1 MNKTQLPEKLLTAAE
16 QIGLPLTIYSFF
28 GNGIRVNLELSKAAC
43 DTVIEDLTFSVRSQ
57 NALKR
62 AGLFTVRDVVRAL
75 SQDELGK
82 IRNLGRKR
90 ISEIKTR
97 ILVFGYEALGT
108 EGRLDFF
115 RDLIAHNPENM
126 EEH

>member
-16 QIGLPLTIYSFF
+16 QIELPLTIYSFF

>member
-82 IRNLGRKR
+82 IRNLGRKS

>member
-1 MNKTQLPEKLLTAAE
+1 MNKTQLPEKMLANAE

-82 IRNLGRKR
+82 IRNLGRKS

>member
-16 QIGLPLTIYSFF
+16 QIGLSLTIYSFF

>member
-1 MNKTQLPEKLLTAAE
+1 MNKTQLPEKLLAAAE

-82 IRNLGRKR
+82 IRNLGRKS

-115 RDLIAHNPENM
+115 RDIIAHNPENM

>member
-1 MNKTQLPEKLLTAAE
+1 MNKTQLPEKLLAAAE

-28 GNGIRVNLELSKAAC
+28 GNGIRVNLEFSKAAC

-82 IRNLGRKR
+82 IRNLGRKS

-97 ILVFGYEALGT
+97 ILLFGYEALGT

>member
-28 GNGIRVNLELSKAAC
+28 GNGIRVNLGLSKAAC

-115 RDLIAHNPENM
+115 RDLIAHTPENM

>member
-1 MNKTQLPEKLLTAAE
+1 MNKTQLPEKLLAAAE

-43 DTVIEDLTFSVRSQ
+43 GTVIEDLTFSVRSQ

-82 IRNLGRKR
+82 IRNLGRKS

>member
-1 MNKTQLPEKLLTAAE
+1 MNKTQLPEKLLAAAE

-62 AGLFTVRDVVRAL
+62 AGLFTVQDVVRAL

-82 IRNLGRKR
+82 IRNLGRKS